1 MKIVTWNINSVRL
14 RAPIV
19 LDVIKKWSPDI
30 VCLQETKTPDEFFP
44 FETFREAGYEHIHAH
59 APCAP

>member
-19 LDVIKKWSPDI
+19 VDMMRMLEPDI
-30 VCLQETKTPDEFFP
+30 VCLQETKTPDEHFP
-44 FETFREAGYEHIHAH
+44 SQIFADEGYVHQHFH
-59 APCAP
+59 GMKS